1 MPIHIQ
7 NVLNGGEIGPMCRAR
22 ADQPRY
28 RSGCQT
34 LQNFLPMPQGGVTR
48 RPGLVYLGEAKSA
61 SSRLIPFVFSETQ
74 GRILEFGEKTMRI
87 WMPNGTQVAT
97 SDGGIFSVATPYAA
111 ADLADLRFAQS
122 ADVIYFAHRKYPPH
136 KLSRYADNDWRWTQ
150 LTFAPSIG
158 APVNP
163 SAAIVGTGL
172 GNNASTRTYKYVVTA
187 VDDDTGQE
195 SAASSAAIATGESLT
210 SAYGVRIS
218 WTAPAGAVAEYR
230 IYKLKGGIYGFIGRA
245 KGTTSFEDYN
255 IIPDDGDTPPTY
267 NTPFSGEGNYPGL
280 VFFHQGRLG
289 WASTDNQPM
298 TVWLSRSNELESLA
312 ESVVPKSDDS
322 IEVTLAATQA
332 NAFTWLLP
340 DRTALC
346 VGTTGNEW
354 TLEPSGS
361 AILTP
366 GNPAFNKQT
375 SNGGESLHP
384 LYVGGSVIYL
394 QRGSSA
400 VRAFAYSYN
409 EDKYVG
415 QDITILSRHI
425 LQDVTI
431 KAWAYQQEPYSI
443 IWAVMSDG
451 TIATCTAMFDQ
462 QVIGWARHKTNG
474 RVLDVVTI
482 PGTTDDQMWFLV
494 ERRVG
499 GVWHTFVEKLAPFF
513 DSDDLGDAVFL
524 DSSLSYSGDPID
536 HVTGLMHL
544 AGETVSVFAD
554 GGTVENVT
562 VGTDGSFDLHKA
574 AGSITVGL
582 PFTSL
587 MVPSRPELDLQTG
600 STMMH
605 NRKVSE
611 LRLRVYRS
619 MSFEIGI
626 DEGRTFPVVDR
637 NVVSGKFKT
646 SPFWM
651 EGVSDLSFVL
661 AGAWSADSVPRFEV
675 STPTPLTILAI
686 LTTMDVSPNV
696 GR

>member
-48 RPGLVYLGEAKSA
+48 RPGLVYLGKAESA

-74 GRILEFGEKTMRI
+74 GRVLEFGEKTMRI
-87 WMPNGTQVAT
+87 WMPDGKQVAT
-97 SDGGIFSVATPYAA
+97 SDGEVLSVTTPYAA

-150 LTFAPSIG
+150 LTFSPTIG

-163 SAAIVGTGL
+163 SVAIVGTGL

-451 TIATCTAMFDQ
+451 TLATCTAMFDQ

-482 PGTTDDQMWFLV
+482 PGATDDQMWFLV
-494 ERRVG
+494 ERKVG
-499 GVWHTFVEKLAPFF
+499 GVWHTFIEKLAPFF
-513 DSDDLGDAVFL
+513 DSDNLGDAVFL
-524 DSSLSYSGDPID
+524 DSSMSYSGTPID
-536 HVTGLMHL
+536 HVTGLTHL

-554 GGTVENVT
+554 GGTVENVF
-562 VGTDGSFDLHKA
+562 VGADGSFDLHKA
-574 AGSITVGL
+574 SGSITVGL
-582 PFTSL
+582 PYTSL